1 MMEMTQNDQVVAW
14 IKQTVETHYPNDVEL
29 VLLYGSYVNNTAN
42 AYSDVDCYFVPA
54 TDRGWELSRTF
65 IINGIGYDLFGMDRS
80 RVEGIAALRSF
91 LTPLV
96 GDAVILY
103 AKEPSARAWFESLQK
118 QLVNALSNPEVIAN
132 RNLERYQNATVT
144 AMRLSKSTSL
154 LRARFY
160 AGQLIQELA
169 DIVALFN
176 QTYFRH
182 GLKRQWHD
190 LERMPRL
197 PERFLERLSALLHAK
212 QLGEIKSL
220 GNSLLE
226 SVRALCALPKHV
238 PAVEQ
243 VIPPIEKPAF
253 SRTEFVDYY
262 QELVSSLNKII
273 ACGESNNVYLAFL
286 SAVNVQRELFEIARH
301 KGFRPM
307 NLLGAFDANHLPSIV
322 ERTRQ
327 IDRYLVDKI
336 HQMGGVLT
344 QYLDFESFVSR
355 Q

>member
-96 GDAVILY
+96 GDAVILS
-103 AKEPSARAWFESLQK
+103 AKDPSARAWFESLQK

-132 RNLERYQNATVT
+132 RNIERYQNATAT
-144 AMRLSKSTSL
+144 AMRMSKSTTL

-182 GLKRQWHD
+182 GLKTP
-190 LERMPRL
+190 MA
-197 PERFLERLSALLHAK
+197 RFGTHATVAGTIFGAVYGPASCQATWRNQIIGK
-212 QLGEIKSL
+212 FFARI
-220 GNSLLE
+220 
-226 SVRALCALPKHV
+226 RACALRNAK
-238 PAVEQ
+238 
-243 VIPPIEKPAF
+243 
-253 SRTEFVDYY
+253 
-262 QELVSSLNKII
+262 
-273 ACGESNNVYLAFL
+273 
-286 SAVNVQRELFEIARH
+286 ARAH
-301 KGFRPM
+301 G
-307 NLLGAFDANHLPSIV
+307 
-322 ERTRQ
+322 
-327 IDRYLVDKI
+327 
-336 HQMGGVLT
+336 
-344 QYLDFESFVSR
+344 
-355 Q
+355 

>member
-1 MMEMTQNDQVVAW
+1 MRKAAVMHPGVPEPVVENQ
-14 IKQTVETHYPNDVEL
+14 IVFVE
-29 VLLYGSYVNNTAN
+29 
-42 AYSDVDCYFVPA
+42 
-54 TDRGWELSRTF
+54 
-65 IINGIGYDLFGMDRS
+65 I
-80 RVEGIAALRSF
+80 
-91 LTPLV
+91 
-96 GDAVILY
+96 
-103 AKEPSARAWFESLQK
+103 
-118 QLVNALSNPEVIAN
+118 
-132 RNLERYQNATVT
+132 
-144 AMRLSKSTSL
+144 
-154 LRARFY
+154 
-160 AGQLIQELA
+160 
-169 DIVALFN
+169 ALFN

-197 PERFLERLSALLHAK
+197 PEQFLERFMALLHTK

-226 SVRALCALPKHV
+226 SVRALCAMPKHV
-238 PAVEQ
+238 PTVEPS
-243 VIPPIEKPAF
+243 IRPIEKQVF
-253 SRTEFVDYY
+253 SSAEFVDYY

>member
-1 MMEMTQNDQVVAW
+1 MIEMSQNDQVVAW
-14 IKQTVETHYPNDVEL
+14 IKHTVETRYPNDIEL

-65 IINGIGYDLFGMDRS
+65 IINGIGYDLFGMNRS
-80 RVEGIAALRSF
+80 RVEGIAALHSF

-103 AKEPSARAWFESLQK
+103 AKDSSSRAWFESLQK
-118 QLVNALSNPEVIAN
+118 QLVNALTDQEVISS
-132 RNLERYQNATVT
+132 RNIERYQNATAT
-144 AMRLSKSTSL
+144 AMRLSTSTTL

-160 AGQLIQELA
+160 AGQLIQDLA

-176 QTYFRH
+176 HTYFHH
-182 GLKRQWHD
+182 GLKRQWRD
-190 LERMPRL
+190 LERL
-197 PERFLERLSALLHAK
+197 PQLPARFLERFLALLQAK

-226 SVRALCALPKHV
+226 SVRVLCAMPKHIPV
-238 PAVEQ
+238 VESS
-243 VIPPIEKPAF
+243 IRSTEKPAF
-253 SRTEFVDYY
+253 SSAEFVDYY

-307 NLLGAFDANHLPSIV
+307 NLLGAFDADHLPSIV

-327 IDRYLVDKI
+327 IDKYLVSKI
-336 HQMGGVLT
+336 QQLGGTFT
-344 QYLDFESFVSR
+344 QFPDVESFLAKH
-355 Q
+355 